1 MKGCKRTVITVT
13 FTRAKEMVICRAIS
27 KGGTLQGAV
36 LLHTFKAACDVVEI
50 AVAMSEWLSQ
60 LVP

>member
-1 MKGCKRTVITVT
+1 M
-13 FTRAKEMVICRAIS
+13 AICRAIS

-36 LLHTFKAACDVVEI
+36 LLHTFKAAYVVVEI
-50 AVAMSEWLSQ
+50 ANAMSEWFSQ